1 MRSTLPLSTEVLVW
15 LPPAAIMAASITKLM
30 NAKKANTQSV
40 PSIDARS
47 ILKNCFIT
55 KGGFYR
61 LYI

>member
-1 MRSTLPLSTEVLVW
+1 
-15 LPPAAIMAASITKLM
+15 MAASITKLM

-47 ILKNCFIT
+47 ILKNCFIA
-55 KGGFYR
+55 KGEFYR

>member
-1 MRSTLPLSTEVLVW
+1 MQNSYPRQNDFCLVW

-47 ILKNCFIT
+47 ILKNCFMVN
-55 KGGFYR
+55 G
-61 LYI
+61 